1 MRGADDPALATLM
14 ARATASDKI
23 IDRINRRRRRAQVE
37 PAVGAHHEIRL
48 RPIHYEIT
56 PVCPKSGVAA
66 GENFDLFWCNNANI
80 IRPRLK
86 CERERRRYARGPPHH
101 DGRQS
106 TPLEEGGATRRSTL
120 SRHGHSRERT
130 TRP

>member
-56 PVCPKSGVAA
+56 PKLISPKQC
-66 GENFDLFWCNNANI
+66 EHHT
-80 IRPRLK
+80 PKLK
-86 CERERRRYARGPPHH
+86 V
-101 DGRQS
+101 
-106 TPLEEGGATRRSTL
+106 
-120 SRHGHSRERT
+120 
-130 TRP
+130 